1 MSSQYCFLCASDEGV
16 FLDVT
21 ADNKQ
26 MYYDQLE
33 ICSLIK
39 VLKADQLPTKICH
52 KCAYELNQC
61 SSFIEKYKRT
71 TKQKINVRRQCCS
84 LCREP
89 AKNEFIFDISKEKNL
104 QYNPFH
110 KIQELLNTKNSGNVY
125 GDYKFICLSCRY
137 VIDVLIDLKNICE
150 ETTIKLEDTA
160 DKKINYLTFP
170 KIKTTIVNRKTTS
183 TEPNRINLNAFLESE
198 SDSDR
203 MTRTRSRNN
212 KLSEQTK
219 SQVCSKCHNSIKT
232 DDDIFKIH
240 KTGEIVCKC
249 CWKNMDIC
257 KSKPEK
263 EVSNDKQIKLC
274 TVFLKDVLK
283 DSKIKKE
290 KLYRIDEDDEGN
302 KTYVVMATNLTNE
315 NKSSKPVSDIR
326 NDIEKQSQ
334 KRSSKSVRTA
344 DKDSSNEDVPNKKHK
359 PDAKEIC
366 DTDSKQSSLVAQQTK
381 QVTQKGGKHNIN
393 QSFDSDSSIPKIAK
407 NSGRR
412 LTRHKR
418 ATGSSL
424 SDADIDNKYNRK
436 RLKTILSG
444 IPIRGNR
451 NVDVSDESS
460 SNEDVVLKRKRLS
473 FTSTSSVTIEICDD
487 DNDQENFEK
496 NIRKTNRKNTKK
508 LAKLPTVTNS
518 QELQS
523 PKSDDKDDIFK
534 TQTYVCDECGA
545 SYENKFIGLTHKLTH
560 YKQPQLKLQKLSNET
575 WMKETSGP
583 SEALDD
589 QVEDLSETIKI
600 TVEDDEEEL
609 MESEKNFNTSNH
621 ADINSNAGSNINSP
635 KKEVVE
641 DAVDVKLVMKES
653 DDDQTHKTE
662 KETEDLQEDEVAE
675 INIISPSQ
683 NETKTKED
691 TDKESEKENEDNYNN
706 NDETDKN
713 IHESIKCVKSEE
725 IMKIS
730 HSDSED
736 KQKNNKEKY
745 KQMEEDKQ
753 ENEKDKQENEKD
765 KQENEKDKQENE
777 KDKQEN
783 EKDKQEN
790 EEDKR
795 KNEKGKQE
803 NEENKRENYKGK
815 QENEEDKC
823 KVEEKQTKI
832 VEEVEKVKVVEE
844 VKVVKE
850 RGGEEDEK
858 RDLDIKDDEE
868 GKQEKER
875 KEAMCNGQAIQ
886 TINKESLKKFSENCV
901 EDTME
906 ANDIDI
912 SKKIEQSDIKQKET
926 NNRMDVA
933 DDEGDLTILAKQRSP
948 KSIQKII
955 SCNENRMQI
964 KVDDSD
970 SKKSEVLERTVL
982 LEEDTTDKE
991 NFNRNDLE
999 IVNVDSP
1006 QRKDSISDS
1015 ANAAAEVL
1023 REVLDLASA
1032 EVVKRQEV
1040 IDINIDTDSIETET
1054 LGNISH
1060 EIQNIVDMPSLKIDD
1075 SKTENETHVE

>member
-61 SSFIEKYKRT
+61 SSFIERYKRA

-110 KIQELLNTKNSGNVY
+110 KIQELLNTKNSENVY
-125 GDYKFICLSCRY
+125 GEYKFICLSCRY

-160 DKKINYLTFP
+160 DKKINYLAFP

-198 SDSDR
+198 SDSDD

-212 KLSEQTK
+212 KLNEQTK

-232 DDDIFKIH
+232 DNDIFKIH

-302 KTYVVMATNLTNE
+302 KTYVVMNTNLTNE
-315 NKSSKPVSDIR
+315 NKSSKPVSDTR
-326 NDIEKQSQ
+326 NDTEKQSQ
-334 KRSSKSVRTA
+334 KRSSKSLRTT
-344 DKDSSNEDVPNKKHK
+344 DKDSSSEDVPNKKHK
-359 PDAKEIC
+359 LDAKEIIE
-366 DTDSKQSSLVAQQTK
+366 TDSKQSSLVAQQAK
-381 QVTQKGGKHNIN
+381 QVTQKDSKHNIS
-393 QSFDSDSSIPKIAK
+393 QSSDSDSSIPKIAK
-407 NSGRR
+407 NSGHR

-444 IPIRGNR
+444 IPIKRNR

-460 SNEDVVLKRKRLS
+460 SNEDVVSKRKRLS

-496 NIRKTNRKNTKK
+496 NVRKTNRKNTKK
-508 LAKLPTVTNS
+508 LAKLPAITNS

-523 PKSDDKDDIFK
+523 SKSDDKDDIFK

-575 WMKETSGP
+575 WMKGTSGP
-583 SEALDD
+583 SEAVDD

-609 MESEKNFNTSNH
+609 MESEKNFNTSNR
-621 ADINSNAGSNINSP
+621 ADINSNTGSNINSP
-635 KKEVVE
+635 KKEAVE

-675 INIISPSQ
+675 INIISSSQ

-691 TDKESEKENEDNYNN
+691 TGKESEKENEGNYNN

-713 IHESIKCVKSEE
+713 IHGSIKCVNSEE
-725 IMKIS
+725 IS
-730 HSDSED
+730 HSNSED
-736 KQKNNKEKY
+736 KQENNKEKY
-745 KQMEEDKQ
+745 NRMEEDKQ
-753 ENEKDKQENEKD
+753 ENEKDK
-765 KQENEKDKQENE
+765 
-777 KDKQEN
+777 
-783 EKDKQEN
+783 
-790 EEDKR
+790 R
-795 KNEKGKQE
+795 KNEEGKQE
-803 NEENKRENYKGK
+803 NEENKRENEKGK
-815 QENEEDKC
+815 QENEEDKS
-823 KVEEKQTKI
+823 KVEEKQIEI

-850 RGGEEDEK
+850 RGGEEDAN
-858 RDLDIKDDEE
+858 RDLDIKDNEK
-868 GKQEKER
+868 GKQEKEQ
-875 KEAMCNGQAIQ
+875 KEAMCNGQAVQ
-886 TINKESLKKFSENCV
+886 TINKESLKKFSEDCV

-906 ANDIDI
+906 ENDIDV
-912 SKKIEQSDIKQKET
+912 SKKIEQSDIKHKET
-926 NNRMDVA
+926 NNGTDVA
-933 DDEGDLTILAKQRSP
+933 DDEGDLTIPAEQRSP
-948 KSIQKII
+948 KSIQKRI
-955 SCNENRMQI
+955 SCNENTMQI

-970 SKKSEVLERTVL
+970 SKRSEVLERTVL

-991 NFNRNDLE
+991 NFNRNDME
-999 IVNVDSP
+999 IVDVDFP
-1006 QRKDSISDS
+1006 QRKDSMSDS

-1032 EVVKRQEV
+1032 KVVKRQEV

-1054 LGNISH
+1054 LENISR

>member
-61 SSFIEKYKRT
+61 SSFIEKYKRA

-104 QYNPFH
+104 QYNPFY
-110 KIQELLNTKNSGNVY
+110 KIQEFLNTKNSGNVY
-125 GDYKFICLSCRY
+125 GEYKFICLSCRY
-137 VIDVLIDLKNICE
+137 VIDVLVDLKNICE
-150 ETTIKLEDTA
+150 ETTIKLEDTV

-183 TEPNRINLNAFLESE
+183 TESKRINLNAFLESE
-198 SDSDR
+198 SDSDE

-212 KLSEQTK
+212 KLNEQTK
-219 SQVCSKCHNSIKT
+219 SQVCNKCHNSIKT

-249 CWKNMDIC
+249 CWKNMDIH

-263 EVSNDKQIKLC
+263 EVSNNKQIKLC

-290 KLYRIDEDDEGN
+290 NLYRIDEDDEGN

-315 NKSSKPVSDIR
+315 NKSSKPISDIR
-326 NDIEKQSQ
+326 NDMEKQSQ
-334 KRSSKSVRTA
+334 KRSSKSLRTA
-344 DKDSSNEDVPNKKHK
+344 DKDSSSEDVPNKKHK
-359 PDAKEIC
+359 PDAKEISEI
-366 DTDSKQSSLVAQQTK
+366 DSKQSSLVAQQAK
-381 QVTQKGGKHNIN
+381 QVTQKDGKRNIN
-393 QSFDSDSSIPKIAK
+393 QSSDSDSSIPKISK

-444 IPIRGNR
+444 IPIRRNR

-460 SNEDVVLKRKRLS
+460 SNEDVVSKRKRLS

-496 NIRKTNRKNTKK
+496 NVRKTNRKNTKK

-560 YKQPQLKLQKLSNET
+560 YKQPQLKLQKLSNEI
-575 WMKETSGP
+575 WMKETPGS
-583 SEALDD
+583 SKAVDD

-609 MESEKNFNTSNH
+609 MESEKNFNTSNR
-621 ADINSNAGSNINSP
+621 ADINSNTGSNINSP
-635 KKEVVE
+635 KKEPVE
-641 DAVDVKLVMKES
+641 DAVDVKLIMKES

-662 KETEDLQEDEVAE
+662 KETENLQEDEVAE
-675 INIISPSQ
+675 INIISLSQ
-683 NETKTKED
+683 NETKTKEGMN
-691 TDKESEKENEDNYNN
+691 KESEKEKGYNN

-713 IHESIKCVKSEE
+713 IHGSIKCVNSEE
-725 IMKIS
+725 IMEIS
-730 HSDSED
+730 HSNSED
-736 KQKNNKEKY
+736 KQENNKEKY

-765 KQENEKDKQENE
+765 KQENEKDKQENVE
-777 KDKQEN
+777 DKQEN
-783 EKDKQEN
+783 EEDKQEN

-795 KNEKGKQE
+795 KNEEGKQE
-803 NEENKRENYKGK
+803 NEGNERENEKNK
-815 QENEEDKC
+815 QENEEDKS
-823 KVEEKQTKI
+823 KVEEKQI
-832 VEEVEKVKVVEE
+832 EVVEEVEKVKVVEE
-844 VKVVKE
+844 I
-850 RGGEEDEK
+850 
-858 RDLDIKDDEE
+858 LDIKDDEK
-868 GKQEKER
+868 GKQEKEQ

-886 TINKESLKKFSENCV
+886 TIDTESLKKFSEDCV
-901 EDTME
+901 EDIME
-906 ANDIDI
+906 ENDIDV
-912 SKKIEQSDIKQKET
+912 SKKIEQNDIKHKET
-926 NNRMDVA
+926 NNGTDIA
-933 DDEGDLTILAKQRSP
+933 DDEGDLTILAEQRSP
-948 KSIQKII
+948 KSIQKRI

-982 LEEDTTDKE
+982 LEEDTTDE
-991 NFNRNDLE
+991 SFNRNDVE
-999 IVNVDSP
+999 IVDVDSP
-1006 QRKDSISDS
+1006 QRKDSMSDS
-1015 ANAAAEVL
+1015 ANAVAEVL

-1032 EVVKRQEV
+1032 KVVKRQEV
-1040 IDINIDTDSIETET
+1040 IDIDIDTDSIETET
-1054 LGNISH
+1054 LENISR

-1075 SKTENETHVE
+1075 SKTESETHVE

>member
-61 SSFIEKYKRT
+61 SSFIEKYKRA

-89 AKNEFIFDISKEKNL
+89 AKNKFIFDISKEKNL

-110 KIQELLNTKNSGNVY
+110 KIQELLNTKNSENVY
-125 GDYKFICLSCRY
+125 GEYKFICLSCRY

-150 ETTIKLEDTA
+150 EAPFKLEDTA

-170 KIKTTIVNRKTTS
+170 KIKTTIVNRKTTR
-183 TEPNRINLNAFLESE
+183 TESKRINLITFLEPE
-198 SDSDR
+198 RDFDE

-212 KLSEQTK
+212 KLNEQTK
-219 SQVCSKCHNSIKT
+219 SQVCSKCHNSIET

-249 CWKNMDIC
+249 CWKNVDIC

-302 KTYVVMATNLTNE
+302 KTYVVMATNLTNA

-344 DKDSSNEDVPNKKHK
+344 DKDSSSEDVPNKKHK
-359 PDAKEIC
+359 PDVKEISE
-366 DTDSKQSSLVAQQTK
+366 TDSKQSSLVAQQAK
-381 QVTQKGGKHNIN
+381 QVTQKDGKHNIN
-393 QSFDSDSSIPKIAK
+393 QSSDSDSSIPKIAK

-418 ATGSSL
+418 ATGASL

-436 RLKTILSG
+436 RLKAILSG
-444 IPIRGNR
+444 IPIRRNR

-496 NIRKTNRKNTKK
+496 NIRKTNRKNIKK
-508 LAKLPTVTNS
+508 LVKLPTVTNS

-609 MESEKNFNTSNH
+609 MESEKNFNTSNC

-635 KKEVVE
+635 KKEAVE

-691 TDKESEKENEDNYNN
+691 KDKESEKENEGNYNN

-713 IHESIKCVKSEE
+713 IHGSIKCVNSEE
-725 IMKIS
+725 IMEIS

-736 KQKNNKEKY
+736 KQEEKY

-765 KQENEKDKQENE
+765 KQENEE
-777 KDKQEN
+777 
-783 EKDKQEN
+783 DKQEN

-795 KNEKGKQE
+795 KNEE
-803 NEENKRENYKGK
+803 GK
-815 QENEEDKC
+815 QENEEDAS
-823 KVEEKQTKI
+823 KVEEKQTEI

-850 RGGEEDEK
+850 RGGEEDAK
-858 RDLDIKDDEE
+858 RDLDIKDNEK
-868 GKQEKER
+868 GKQEKEQ

-886 TINKESLKKFSENCV
+886 TINKESLKKFSEDCV

-906 ANDIDI
+906 ANDIDV
-912 SKKIEQSDIKQKET
+912 SKKIEQSDIKHKET
-926 NNRMDVA
+926 NNGTDVA
-933 DDEGDLTILAKQRSP
+933 DDEGDLTILAEQRSP

-970 SKKSEVLERTVL
+970 SKKSEVLERTVF

-991 NFNRNDLE
+991 NFNRNDVE
-999 IVNVDSP
+999 IVDVDSP

-1054 LGNISH
+1054 LENISR

-1075 SKTENETHVE
+1075 TKTENETHVE

>member
-1 MSSQYCFLCASDEGV
+1 M
-16 FLDVT
+16 
-21 ADNKQ
+21 
-26 MYYDQLE
+26 
-33 ICSLIK
+33 
-39 VLKADQLPTKICH
+39 
-52 KCAYELNQC
+52 
-61 SSFIEKYKRT
+61 
-71 TKQKINVRRQCCS
+71 
-84 LCREP
+84 
-89 AKNEFIFDISKEKNL
+89 L
-104 QYNPFH
+104 Q
-110 KIQELLNTKNSGNVY
+110 
-125 GDYKFICLSCRY
+125 
-137 VIDVLIDLKNICE
+137 
-150 ETTIKLEDTA
+150 
-160 DKKINYLTFP
+160 
-170 KIKTTIVNRKTTS
+170 IKTAIVNRKTTS

-198 SDSDR
+198 SDSDE

-212 KLSEQTK
+212 KLNKQTK

-240 KTGEIVCKC
+240 KTGEFVCKC

-257 KSKPEK
+257 KGKPEK
-263 EVSNDKQIKLC
+263 EVPNDKQIKLC

-315 NKSSKPVSDIR
+315 NKPSKPVSDIR

-344 DKDSSNEDVPNKKHK
+344 DKDSSSEDVPNKKHK
-359 PDAKEIC
+359 PNAKEISE
-366 DTDSKQSSLVAQQTK
+366 TDSKQSSFIAQQAK
-381 QVTQKGGKHNIN
+381 QVTRKDGKRNIN
-393 QSFDSDSSIPKIAK
+393 QSSDSDSSILKIAK
-407 NSGRR
+407 NSGRH

-444 IPIRGNR
+444 IPIRRNR

-460 SNEDVVLKRKRLS
+460 SNEDVVSKRKRLS

-508 LAKLPTVTNS
+508 LEKLPTVTNS
-518 QELQS
+518 PKLQS

-583 SEALDD
+583 SKALDD

-609 MESEKNFNTSNH
+609 MESEKNFNTNNR
-621 ADINSNAGSNINSP
+621 ADINSIAGSNINSP
-635 KKEVVE
+635 KKEAVE

-691 TDKESEKENEDNYNN
+691 TDKESEKENEGNYNN

-713 IHESIKCVKSEE
+713 IHESIKCVNSEE
-725 IMKIS
+725 IMEIS

-736 KQKNNKEKY
+736 KQENNKEKY

-753 ENEKDKQENEKD
+753 ENEKDKQENE
-765 KQENEKDKQENE
+765 E
-777 KDKQEN
+777 
-783 EKDKQEN
+783 DKQEN

-795 KNEKGKQE
+795 KNEEGKQE
-803 NEENKRENYKGK
+803 NEENKRENEKGK
-815 QENEEDKC
+815 QENEEDKS
-823 KVEEKQTKI
+823 KVEEKQTEI
-832 VEEVEKVKVVEE
+832 VEEVEKVEKVKVVEE

-850 RGGEEDEK
+850 RGGEEDAK
-858 RDLDIKDDEE
+858 RDLDIKDDEK
-868 GKQEKER
+868 GKQEKEQ

-886 TINKESLKKFSENCV
+886 TINKESLKKFSEDCV

-906 ANDIDI
+906 ANDIDV
-912 SKKIEQSDIKQKET
+912 SKKIEQSDIKHKET
-926 NNRMDVA
+926 NNGMDVA
-933 DDEGDLTILAKQRSP
+933 DDEGDLTILAEQRSP

-991 NFNRNDLE
+991 NFNRNDVE
-999 IVNVDSP
+999 TVDVDSP
-1006 QRKDSISDS
+1006 QRKDSIGDS

-1054 LGNISH
+1054 LENISR

-1075 SKTENETHVE
+1075 SKTENKTHVE

>member
-1 MSSQYCFLCASDEGV
+1 MSSQYCFLCATDEGV

-61 SSFIEKYKRT
+61 SSFVEKYKRA

-104 QYNPFH
+104 QHNPFH
-110 KIQELLNTKNSGNVY
+110 KIQELLNTKNSGKVY
-125 GDYKFICLSCRY
+125 GEYKFICLSCRY
-137 VIDVLIDLKNICE
+137 VIDVLIDLRNICE

-198 SDSDR
+198 SDSDE

-212 KLSEQTK
+212 KLNEQTK

-232 DDDIFKIH
+232 NDDTFKIH

-283 DSKIKKE
+283 DYKIRKE

-302 KTYVVMATNLTNE
+302 KTYVVMNTNLTNE
-315 NKSSKPVSDIR
+315 NKFNKPVSDIR

-334 KRSSKSVRTA
+334 KRSSKNLRTA
-344 DKDSSNEDVPNKKHK
+344 DKDSSSEDVPNKKHK
-359 PDAKEIC
+359 PDVKEISK
-366 DTDSKQSSLVAQQTK
+366 TDSKQSSLIAQQAK
-381 QVTQKGGKHNIN
+381 QVTQKDGKHNIN
-393 QSFDSDSSIPKIAK
+393 QSSDSDSSIPKIAK

-444 IPIRGNR
+444 IPIRRNR

-460 SNEDVVLKRKRLS
+460 SSEDVVLSKRKRLS

-496 NIRKTNRKNTKK
+496 NVRKTNRKNTKK

-575 WMKETSGP
+575 WMKETSDP
-583 SEALDD
+583 SEAVDD

-609 MESEKNFNTSNH
+609 MESERNFNTSNR
-621 ADINSNAGSNINSP
+621 ADMNCNTGSNINSP
-635 KKEVVE
+635 KKEAVE

-662 KETEDLQEDEVAE
+662 KEIEDLQEDEVAE
-675 INIISPSQ
+675 INIISSLQ

-691 TDKESEKENEDNYNN
+691 TDKENEKENEGNY

-713 IHESIKCVKSEE
+713 IHGSKICVNSEE
-725 IMKIS
+725 IMGIS

-736 KQKNNKEKY
+736 KQENNKEKY

-753 ENEKDKQENEKD
+753 ENVE
-765 KQENEKDKQENE
+765 
-777 KDKQEN
+777 
-783 EKDKQEN
+783 DKQEN

-795 KNEKGKQE
+795 KNEE
-803 NEENKRENYKGK
+803 DKRENEKGK
-815 QENEEDKC
+815 QENEEDKS
-823 KVEEKQTKI
+823 KVEEKQTEI
-832 VEEVEKVKVVEE
+832 VEEVEEVEE
-844 VKVVKE
+844 V
-850 RGGEEDEK
+850 K
-858 RDLDIKDDEE
+858 RDLDIKDDEK
-868 GKQEKER
+868 GKQEKEQ
-875 KEAMCNGQAIQ
+875 KEAICNGQ
-886 TINKESLKKFSENCV
+886 TINKESLKKFNEDCV

-906 ANDIDI
+906 ENDIDV
-912 SKKIEQSDIKQKET
+912 SKKIEQSDIKHKET
-926 NNRMDVA
+926 NNGTDVA
-933 DDEGDLTILAKQRSP
+933 DDEGDLTILAEQRSP
-948 KSIQKII
+948 KSIQKRI
-955 SCNENRMQI
+955 SCNENKVQI
-964 KVDDSD
+964 KVDNSD
-970 SKKSEVLERTVL
+970 SKKSEVLERTIL

-991 NFNRNDLE
+991 NFNGNDME
-999 IVNVDSP
+999 IVDVDSP
-1006 QRKDSISDS
+1006 QRKDSMSDS

-1032 EVVKRQEV
+1032 KVLKRQEV
-1040 IDINIDTDSIETET
+1040 IDINIDADSIETET
-1054 LGNISH
+1054 LENISR

-1075 SKTENETHVE
+1075 SKTENEAHVE

>member
-1 MSSQYCFLCASDEGV
+1 MSNQYCFLCASDEGV

-21 ADNKQ
+21 ANNKQ

-52 KCAYELNQC
+52 KCAYELHQC
-61 SSFIEKYKRT
+61 SSFIEKYKRA

-110 KIQELLNTKNSGNVY
+110 KIQELLNTKNGGKVY
-125 GDYKFICLSCRY
+125 GEYKFICLSCRY
-137 VIDVLIDLKNICE
+137 VIDVLIDLRNICE

-160 DKKINYLTFP
+160 DKKINYVTFP

-183 TEPNRINLNAFLESE
+183 TEPNRINLNVFLESE
-198 SDSDR
+198 SDSDE
-203 MTRTRSRNN
+203 MTRTRSRN
-212 KLSEQTK
+212 KLNEQKK

-232 DDDIFKIH
+232 DGDIFKIH

-302 KTYVVMATNLTNE
+302 KTYVVMDTNLTNE
-315 NKSSKPVSDIR
+315 NKSSKPVSGIR
-326 NDIEKQSQ
+326 SDTEKQSQ
-334 KRSSKSVRTA
+334 KRSSKSLRTA
-344 DKDSSNEDVPNKKHK
+344 DKDSSSEDIPNKKHK
-359 PDAKEIC
+359 PDAKEISEI
-366 DTDSKQSSLVAQQTK
+366 DSKQSSLVAQQAK
-381 QVTQKGGKHNIN
+381 QVTQKDSKHNIN
-393 QSFDSDSSIPKIAK
+393 QSSDSDSSIPKIAK

-444 IPIRGNR
+444 IPIKRNR

-460 SNEDVVLKRKRLS
+460 SNEDIVSKRKQRLS

-496 NIRKTNRKNTKK
+496 NVRKTNRKNAKK
-508 LAKLPTVTNS
+508 LVKLPTVTNS

-545 SYENKFIGLTHKLTH
+545 SYENKFMGLTHKLTH

-583 SEALDD
+583 SEAIDD

-609 MESEKNFNTSNH
+609 MESEKNFNTSKRV
-621 ADINSNAGSNINSP
+621 DINSNTGSNINSP
-635 KKEVVE
+635 KKEAVE

-662 KETEDLQEDEVAE
+662 KETEDLQEDEVVE
-675 INIISPSQ
+675 INIISSSQ
-683 NETKTKED
+683 NGTKTKED
-691 TDKESEKENEDNYNN
+691 TDKENEKENEGNYNN

-713 IHESIKCVKSEE
+713 IHGSIKCVNSELINSE
-725 IMKIS
+725 IMGIL

-736 KQKNNKEKY
+736 KQVNNNEKC
-745 KQMEEDKQ
+745 KQMEE
-753 ENEKDKQENEKD
+753 
-765 KQENEKDKQENE
+765 
-777 KDKQEN
+777 
-783 EKDKQEN
+783 DKQEN

-795 KNEKGKQE
+795 KNEEGKQE
-803 NEENKRENYKGK
+803 NEEDKRENEKGK
-815 QENEEDKC
+815 QENEEDKS
-823 KVEEKQTKI
+823 KVEEKQTEI
-832 VEEVEKVKVVEE
+832 VEEVEE
-844 VKVVKE
+844 VKVVEQVKVVKE
-850 RGGEEDEK
+850 RDGEEDAK
-858 RDLDIKDDEE
+858 RDLDIKDDEK
-868 GKQEKER
+868 GKQGKEQ
-875 KEAMCNGQAIQ
+875 KEAICNGQAIE
-886 TINKESLKKFSENCV
+886 TINKESLKKFSEDCV

-906 ANDIDI
+906 ENDIDV
-912 SKKIEQSDIKQKET
+912 SKKIEQSDIKHKET
-926 NNRMDVA
+926 NNGTDVA
-933 DDEGDLTILAKQRSP
+933 DDEADLTILAEQRSP
-948 KSIQKII
+948 KSTQKGI

-982 LEEDTTDKE
+982 LEEDTTDKQ
-991 NFNRNDLE
+991 NFNRNDVE
-999 IVNVDSP
+999 IVDVDSP
-1006 QRKDSISDS
+1006 QRKDSMSDS

-1040 IDINIDTDSIETET
+1040 IDINIDTDSIETDFIETET
-1054 LGNISH
+1054 LENISR
-1060 EIQNIVDMPSLKIDD
+1060 EIQNIVDMPCLKIDD
-1075 SKTENETHVE
+1075 CKTENETHVE

>member
-1 MSSQYCFLCASDEGV
+1 M
-16 FLDVT
+16 
-21 ADNKQ
+21 
-26 MYYDQLE
+26 
-33 ICSLIK
+33 
-39 VLKADQLPTKICH
+39 
-52 KCAYELNQC
+52 
-61 SSFIEKYKRT
+61 
-71 TKQKINVRRQCCS
+71 
-84 LCREP
+84 
-89 AKNEFIFDISKEKNL
+89 L
-104 QYNPFH
+104 Q
-110 KIQELLNTKNSGNVY
+110 
-125 GDYKFICLSCRY
+125 
-137 VIDVLIDLKNICE
+137 
-150 ETTIKLEDTA
+150 
-160 DKKINYLTFP
+160 
-170 KIKTTIVNRKTTS
+170 IKTTIVNRKTTS
-183 TEPNRINLNAFLESE
+183 IEPNRINLNAFLESE
-198 SDSDR
+198 SDSDE
-203 MTRTRSRNN
+203 MTRTRSQNN
-212 KLSEQTK
+212 KLNEQTK

-263 EVSNDKQIKLC
+263 QVSNDKQIKLC

-283 DSKIKKE
+283 DSKIQKE

-302 KTYVVMATNLTNE
+302 KTYVIMDTNLTNE
-315 NKSSKPVSDIR
+315 NKSSKPISDIR

-334 KRSSKSVRTA
+334 KRSSKCLRTTY
-344 DKDSSNEDVPNKKHK
+344 KDSSSEDVPNKKHK
-359 PDAKEIC
+359 PDAKEISE
-366 DTDSKQSSLVAQQTK
+366 TDSKQSSLVTQQAK
-381 QVTQKGGKHNIN
+381 QVTQKNGKHNIN
-393 QSFDSDSSIPKIAK
+393 QSSDSDSSIPKIAK

-444 IPIRGNR
+444 IPIRRNR

-460 SNEDVVLKRKRLS
+460 SNEDVVSKRKRLS

-496 NIRKTNRKNTKK
+496 HVRKTKRKNTKK

-560 YKQPQLKLQKLSNET
+560 YKQPQLKLQKLNNET

-583 SEALDD
+583 SEAVDD

-609 MESEKNFNTSNH
+609 MESEKNFNTSNR
-621 ADINSNAGSNINSP
+621 ADINSNTGSNINSP
-635 KKEVVE
+635 KKEAAE

-662 KETEDLQEDEVAE
+662 KETEDLQEDEVTE
-675 INIISPSQ
+675 INIISSSQ
-683 NETKTKED
+683 NETKIRED
-691 TDKESEKENEDNYNN
+691 TDKESEKENEGNYNN

-713 IHESIKCVKSEE
+713 IHGSIKCVNSEE
-725 IMKIS
+725 IVEIS

-736 KQKNNKEKY
+736 KQENNKEKY

-753 ENEKDKQENEKD
+753 ENEEDKRKNE
-765 KQENEKDKQENE
+765 EG
-777 KDKQEN
+777 
-783 EKDKQEN
+783 KQEN
-790 EEDKR
+790 EENKPE
-795 KNEKGKQE
+795 NEKGKQE
-803 NEENKRENYKGK
+803 NEE
-815 QENEEDKC
+815 DKS
-823 KVEEKQTKI
+823 KVEEKQTEI
-832 VEEVEKVKVVEE
+832 VEE

-850 RGGEEDEK
+850 RGGEEDAN
-858 RDLDIKDDEE
+858 RDLDIKDDEK
-868 GKQEKER
+868 GKEEKEQ
-875 KEAMCNGQAIQ
+875 KEAMCNGQVIQ
-886 TINKESLKKFSENCV
+886 TINNESSKKFSEDCV

-906 ANDIDI
+906 ENDIDV
-912 SKKIEQSDIKQKET
+912 SKKIEQSDIKHKET
-926 NNRMDVA
+926 NNGTDVA
-933 DDEGDLTILAKQRSP
+933 DDEGDLTILAEQRSP
-948 KSIQKII
+948 KSIQKRI
-955 SCNENRMQI
+955 SCNENTMQI

-991 NFNRNDLE
+991 NFNRNDME
-999 IVNVDSP
+999 IVDVDSS
-1006 QRKDSISDS
+1006 QRKDSMSDS

-1032 EVVKRQEV
+1032 KVVRRQEV
-1040 IDINIDTDSIETET
+1040 IDINMDTDSIETDT
-1054 LGNISH
+1054 LENISR

>member
-61 SSFIEKYKRT
+61 SSFIERCKRA

-110 KIQELLNTKNSGNVY
+110 KIQELLNTKNSENVY
-125 GDYKFICLSCRY
+125 GEYKFICLSCRY

-160 DKKINYLTFP
+160 DKKINYLALP
-170 KIKTTIVNRKTTS
+170 KIKTTIINRKTTS
-183 TEPNRINLNAFLESE
+183 TEPNRINLNTFLESE
-198 SDSDR
+198 SDSDE

-212 KLSEQTK
+212 KLNEQTK

-232 DDDIFKIH
+232 DNDIFKIH

-302 KTYVVMATNLTNE
+302 KTYVVMNTNLTNE

-334 KRSSKSVRTA
+334 KRSSKSLRTT
-344 DKDSSNEDVPNKKHK
+344 DKDSSSEDVPNKKHK
-359 PDAKEIC
+359 LDAKEISE
-366 DTDSKQSSLVAQQTK
+366 TDSKRSSLVAQQAK
-381 QVTQKGGKHNIN
+381 QVTQKDSKHNIS
-393 QSFDSDSSIPKIAK
+393 QSSDSDSSIPKIVK
-407 NSGRR
+407 NSSHR

-444 IPIRGNR
+444 IPIRRNR

-460 SNEDVVLKRKRLS
+460 SNEDVVSKRKRLS

-496 NIRKTNRKNTKK
+496 NVRKTNRKNTKK

-523 PKSDDKDDIFK
+523 SKSDDKDDIFK

-583 SEALDD
+583 SEAVDD

-609 MESEKNFNTSNH
+609 MESEKNFNTSNR
-621 ADINSNAGSNINSP
+621 ADIISNIGSNINSP
-635 KKEVVE
+635 KKEAVE
-641 DAVDVKLVMKES
+641 DAVDVKLVIKEP

-675 INIISPSQ
+675 INIISSSQ

-691 TDKESEKENEDNYNN
+691 TGKESEKENEGNYNN

-713 IHESIKCVKSEE
+713 IHGSIKCANSGE
-725 IMKIS
+725 IMEIS
-730 HSDSED
+730 HSASED
-736 KQKNNKEKY
+736 KQENNKEKY
-745 KQMEEDKQ
+745 KRMEEDKQ
-753 ENEKDKQENEKD
+753 ENEKDK
-765 KQENEKDKQENE
+765 
-777 KDKQEN
+777 
-783 EKDKQEN
+783 
-790 EEDKR
+790 R
-795 KNEKGKQE
+795 KNEEGKQE
-803 NEENKRENYKGK
+803 NEENKRENEKGK
-815 QENEEDKC
+815 QENEEDKS
-823 KVEEKQTKI
+823 KVEEKQTEI

-850 RGGEEDEK
+850 RGGEEDAN
-858 RDLDIKDDEE
+858 RDLDIKDNEK
-868 GKQEKER
+868 GKQEKEQ
-875 KEAMCNGQAIQ
+875 KEAMCNGQAVQ
-886 TINKESLKKFSENCV
+886 TINKESLKKFSEDCV

-906 ANDIDI
+906 ENDIDV
-912 SKKIEQSDIKQKET
+912 SKKIEQSDIKHKET
-926 NNRMDVA
+926 NNGTDVA
-933 DDEGDLTILAKQRSP
+933 DDEGDSTILAEQRSP
-948 KSIQKII
+948 KSIQKKI
-955 SCNENRMQI
+955 SCNENTMQI

-970 SKKSEVLERTVL
+970 SKRSEVLERTVL

-991 NFNRNDLE
+991 NSNRNDME
-999 IVNVDSP
+999 IVDVDFP
-1006 QRKDSISDS
+1006 QRKDSMSDS
-1015 ANAAAEVL
+1015 ANAVAEVL

-1032 EVVKRQEV
+1032 KVVKRQEV

-1054 LGNISH
+1054 LENISR

>member
-1 MSSQYCFLCASDEGV
+1 M
-16 FLDVT
+16 
-21 ADNKQ
+21 
-26 MYYDQLE
+26 
-33 ICSLIK
+33 
-39 VLKADQLPTKICH
+39 
-52 KCAYELNQC
+52 
-61 SSFIEKYKRT
+61 
-71 TKQKINVRRQCCS
+71 
-84 LCREP
+84 
-89 AKNEFIFDISKEKNL
+89 L
-104 QYNPFH
+104 Q
-110 KIQELLNTKNSGNVY
+110 
-125 GDYKFICLSCRY
+125 
-137 VIDVLIDLKNICE
+137 
-150 ETTIKLEDTA
+150 
-160 DKKINYLTFP
+160 
-170 KIKTTIVNRKTTS
+170 IKTTIVNRKTTS
-183 TEPNRINLNAFLESE
+183 IESNRINLNVFLESE
-198 SDSDR
+198 SDSDE
-203 MTRTRSRNN
+203 MIRTRSRNN
-212 KLSEQTK
+212 KLNEQTK

-249 CWKNMDIC
+249 CWRNMDIC

-302 KTYVVMATNLTNE
+302 KTYVVMDTNLTND
-315 NKSSKPVSDIR
+315 NKSSKPVSDIK
-326 NDIEKQSQ
+326 NDMEKQSQ
-334 KRSSKSVRTA
+334 KRSSKCLRTT
-344 DKDSSNEDVPNKKHK
+344 DKDSSSEDVPNKKHK
-359 PDAKEIC
+359 PDAKEISE
-366 DTDSKQSSLVAQQTK
+366 TDSKQSSLVALQAK
-381 QVTQKGGKHNIN
+381 QVTQKNDKHNIN
-393 QSFDSDSSIPKIAK
+393 QSSDSDSSIPKIAK

-444 IPIRGNR
+444 IPIRRNR

-460 SNEDVVLKRKRLS
+460 SNEDVASKRKRLS
-473 FTSTSSVTIEICDD
+473 FTSTSSVTIEIYDD

-496 NIRKTNRKNTKK
+496 NVRKTKKKNTKK
-508 LAKLPTVTNS
+508 LTKLPTVTNS

-583 SEALDD
+583 NEAVDD

-609 MESEKNFNTSNH
+609 MESEKNYNTSNR
-621 ADINSNAGSNINSP
+621 ADINCNTGSNINSP
-635 KKEVVE
+635 KKEAVE
-641 DAVDVKLVMKES
+641 DVVDVKLVMKES

-675 INIISPSQ
+675 INIISSSQ

-691 TDKESEKENEDNYNN
+691 MDKESEKENEGNYNN
-706 NDETDKN
+706 NDEIDKN
-713 IHESIKCVKSEE
+713 IHGSIKCVNSEE
-725 IMKIS
+725 IMEIS

-736 KQKNNKEKY
+736 KQENNKEKY

-753 ENEKDKQENEKD
+753 ENE
-765 KQENEKDKQENE
+765 
-777 KDKQEN
+777 
-783 EKDKQEN
+783 
-790 EEDKR
+790 EDKR
-795 KNEKGKQE
+795 KNEEGKQE
-803 NEENKRENYKGK
+803 NKENKRENEEGK
-815 QENEEDKC
+815 S
-823 KVEEKQTKI
+823 KVEEKQTEI

-844 VKVVKE
+844 VKVFKE
-850 RGGEEDEK
+850 RGGDEDAN
-858 RDLDIKDDEE
+858 RDLDIKDDEK

-886 TINKESLKKFSENCV
+886 TINKESLKKFSEDCV

-906 ANDIDI
+906 ENDIDV
-912 SKKIEQSDIKQKET
+912 SKKIEQSDIKHKET
-926 NNRMDVA
+926 NNGTDVA
-933 DDEGDLTILAKQRSP
+933 DDERNLTILTEQRSP
-948 KSIQKII
+948 KSIQKKI
-955 SCNENRMQI
+955 SCNENTMQI

-970 SKKSEVLERTVL
+970 LKKSEVSERTVL

-991 NFNRNDLE
+991 NFNRNDME
-999 IVNVDSP
+999 IMDVDSP
-1006 QRKDSISDS
+1006 QRKDSMSDS
-1015 ANAAAEVL
+1015 ANVAAEVL

-1032 EVVKRQEV
+1032 KVVRRQEV
-1040 IDINIDTDSIETET
+1040 NDINIDTDSIETET
-1054 LGNISH
+1054 LENISR